1 MYTYIPLLLGLRPIS
16 LPSRL
21 SRSSTEHQA
30 ELPVLYSSFPLANHF
45 THIVYICQSQSP
57 HSSHPL
63 FPNCVHMSIVPL
75 TTLPFQG
82 PSLCPH
88 TGKLCPRSYHIISLL
103 ALSLTSS
110 ERPSWTI
117 LTTVAQASQYSLPFF
132 LLSHS
137 RTQYCMQFF
146 ACLACPTPLWQDVT
160 ITREGTYSLGPHS
173 LQHPEENPVLRDT

>member
-1 MYTYIPLLLGLRPIS
+1 MYTYIPLLLGLPPIS
-16 LPSRL
+16 LPSCL

-45 THIVYICQSQSP
+45 THIVYLCQSQSSQ
-57 HSSHPL
+57 SSHPL

-75 TTLPFQG
+75 TSLPFQG

-117 LTTVAQASQYSLPFF
+117 LTTVAQASQYSLSFF
-132 LLSHS
+132 PVESFQNTVLYAGL
-137 RTQYCMQFF
+137 
-146 ACLACPTPLWQDVT
+146 CLFGL
-160 ITREGTYSLGPHS
+160 PHS
-173 LQHPEENPVLRDT
+173 SVAGCDYYKRGNI